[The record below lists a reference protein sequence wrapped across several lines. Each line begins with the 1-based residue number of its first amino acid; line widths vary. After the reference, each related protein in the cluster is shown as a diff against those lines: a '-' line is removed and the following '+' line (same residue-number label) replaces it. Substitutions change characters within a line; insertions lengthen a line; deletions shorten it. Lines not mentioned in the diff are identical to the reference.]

1 MSDWLTQL
9 KNAKKSCLVENHLK
23 KVHYELENGQELV
36 EEYNIDTG
44 VLTRRAWKR
53 KTELKNDD
61 KWDIEVGDP
70 EPTFNKDESILIKEN
85 SSQPFISRRYTKL
98 NLEWR
103 IRNLPYPIEIYS
115 VTVDLDDKCIVV
127 RTSNKK
133 YFKKI
138 FIPEMERLGLT
149 PEQQNI
155 SFSHKFNTLIIS
167 YKKPREFIE
176 FEKQLWNEL
185 KNLRPKDQP
194 MDCKPS

>member
-1 MSDWLTQL
+1 MSDWLSQL
-9 KNAKKSCLVENHLK
+9 KSAKKSCLVDNTFK
-23 KVHYELENGQELV
+23 KIHYELGNGQEMV
-36 EEYNIDTG
+36 EEYNINTN

-53 KTELKNDD
+53 KTELKNDE

-70 EPTFNKDESILIKEN
+70 EPMYNKDETVLIKEN
-85 SSQPFISRRYTKL
+85 SSQPFVSRRYTKL

-115 VTVDLDDKCIVV
+115 VTVDPDDKCIVV

-138 FIPEMERLGLT
+138 FIPEFERMALV
-149 PEQQNI
+149 PEQQNVA
-155 SFSHKFNTLIIS
+155 FSHKFNTLIIS
-167 YKKPREFIE
+167 YKKPKEFIE
-176 FEKQLWNEL
+176 FEKQLWSV
-185 KNLRPKDQP
+185 LRNVKPQDQQ